1 MKNLLIKIKE
11 LKAINYSR
19 NSDSFDV
26 VINFN
31 VNNEQN
37 TLTKSFKLNQRAEI
51 LSKELVRY
59 IKDDVKDKN
68 KSSLADDFIEGI
80 LIVRYNDVEEIEEK
94 VAYFFKK
101 FKDHVNNYKN
111 IQYSEG
117 FLNRYRTPDG
127 FSLKIE

>member
-1 MKNLLIKIKE
+1 MKNLLIKINN

-19 NSDSFDV
+19 NLDSFDV
-26 VINFN
+26 IMNFN
-31 VNNEQN
+31 VNGEQD

-51 LSKELVRY
+51 LSKELVGY
-59 IKDDVKDKN
+59 VKGYVKDKN
-68 KSSLADDFIEGI
+68 KPSLADDFIEGI
-80 LIVRYNDVEEIEEK
+80 LIIRYNNIEDIEEK

-111 IQYSEG
+111 IQYTEG